1 MISERKEILI
11 CCAHEQI
18 LQTLLRVIKE
28 KTPLIPTGCSN
39 IHQLGQLLS
48 KGAFQ
53 YVLIGSGFSKSE
65 EEVIKEQS
73 IAHQIYPSSIIL
85 HYGGG
90 SGLLFAE
97 IKQAEDAVNGV
108 TV

>member
-108 TV
+108 AV